1 MVEFCMSRS
10 VSKKNDAELENEQLW
25 KRYARQIMLPELGEH
40 GQRQLQ
46 AARVLI
52 VGVGGLGSAVSLYL
66 AAAGIGKIW
75 LSDADKLEVSNL
87 QRQILYTSN
96 DLNGIKSQVAA
107 KRLKLLNPA
116 VSLHAVSGWSED
128 SASSLLFPDGKPVD
142 LVIDAT
148 DNMTTRHSINRHCFT
163 SRIPLLSAAAT
174 GWHGQLMLFDFR
186 QSTVQEG
193 GCYHCL
199 FPYEETVENCST
211 LGILG
216 PVVGIMGSY
225 QALEAIKFLTGISS
239 PLQQGTL
246 LRFDAIN
253 SQWQAT
259 RRVCDPECSVC
270 GSSRHV
276 QETPYEI

>member
-10 VSKKNDAELENEQLW
+10 ISKKNDAELENEQLW
-25 KRYARQIMLPELGEH
+25 KRYSRQIMLPELGES
-40 GQRQLQ
+40 GQLKLQ

-52 VGVGGLGSAVSLYL
+52 VGVGGLGSAAALYL

-75 LSDADKLEVSNL
+75 LSDEDKLEVSNL

-96 DLNGIKSQVAA
+96 DLNGIKGRVAA
-107 KRLKLLNPA
+107 KRLKLLNPS
-116 VSLHAVSGWSED
+116 VSLHALPGWSEET
-128 SASSLLFPDGKPVD
+128 ASTLLFPDGKPVD

-148 DNMTTRHSINRHCFT
+148 DNMQTRHAINRHCFT

-174 GWHGQLMLFDFR
+174 GWQGQLMLFDFR
-186 QSTVQEG
+186 QSASMVPEG

-199 FPYEETVENCST
+199 FPDEQSIENCSS

-225 QALEAIKFLTGISS
+225 QALEAIKFLAGIPS
-239 PLQQGTL
+239 PLQQGKM
-246 LRFDAIN
+246 LRFDGLN
-253 SQWQAT
+253 SRWQENL
-259 RRVCDPECSVC
+259 RIFDPECPVC
-270 GSSRHV
+270 GCSSHG
-276 QETPYEI
+276 QE